1 MALSEMNSNL
11 FRMINNLGK
20 QYTDLNPFFV
30 FIAEYMIFFLVL
42 AVLMFLFSRNNKN
55 RIMVICAFIALV
67 ISEILAKIAGQF
79 HSNYQPFAEL
89 PNVNMLVEKA
99 VNNSFPSDHTIIF
112 FSFCITFWL
121 FKRGWGFLWGILA
134 VLVGI
139 SRIWVGVHYPAD
151 VLVGA
156 IISIVS
162 AMIVYKI
169 VLKLSLT
176 KKFLRNQGVGE
187 QSILSALS
195 KQKKGQSKDY

>member
-1 MALSEMNSNL
+1 MVLSEMNSKL

-42 AVLMFLFSRNNKN
+42 AVLLFLFSRRNKN
-55 RIMVICAFIALV
+55 RIMVICAFITLA
-67 ISEILAKIAGQF
+67 ISELLAKIAGQF
-79 HSNYQPFAEL
+79 HSNNQPFAEL
-89 PNVNMLVEKA
+89 PNVNRLVEKA
-99 VNNSFPSDHTIIF
+99 INNSFPSDHTIIF

-121 FKRGWGFLWGILA
+121 FKRGWGILWVILA

-162 AMIVYKI
+162 ATIVYKI

-176 KKFLRNQGVGE
+176 KKFLGSQGE
-187 QSILSALS
+187 PSILSALS
-195 KQKKGQSKDY
+195 KQKKGKSKDF

>member
-30 FIAEYMIFFLVL
+30 FISEYMIFFLAF
-42 AVLMFLFSRNNKN
+42 AVLMFLFSRSNKN
-55 RIMVICAFIALV
+55 RIMVFCAFIALV

-89 PNVNMLVEKA
+89 PDVNKLVEKA

>member
-1 MALSEMNSNL
+1 MALSEMNSTL

-30 FIAEYMIFFLVL
+30 FIAEYMIFFLLL
-42 AVLMFLFSRNNKN
+42 AVLMFLFSRRNKN
-55 RIMVICAFIALV
+55 RIMVICAFITLV
-67 ISEILAKIAGQF
+67 ISELLAKIAGQF
-79 HSNYQPFAEL
+79 HSNNQPFAEL
-89 PNVNMLVEKA
+89 PNVNRLVEKA

-121 FKRGWGFLWGILA
+121 FKRGWGILWVILA

-162 AMIVYKI
+162 ATIVCKI

-176 KKFLRNQGVGE
+176 KKFLGNQDE
-187 QSILSALS
+187 PSILSALS
-195 KQKKGQSKDY
+195 EQKKGKSKDF

>member
-55 RIMVICAFIALV
+55 RIMVFCAFIALV

-89 PNVNMLVEKA
+89 PNVNKLVEKA

-162 AMIVYKI
+162 VMIVYKI

>member
-1 MALSEMNSNL
+1 M
-11 FRMINNLGK
+11 
-20 QYTDLNPFFV
+20 
-30 FIAEYMIFFLVL
+30 
-42 AVLMFLFSRNNKN
+42 
-55 RIMVICAFIALV
+55 
-67 ISEILAKIAGQF
+67 
-79 HSNYQPFAEL
+79 
-89 PNVNMLVEKA
+89 
-99 VNNSFPSDHTIIF
+99 
-112 FSFCITFWL
+112 TFWL

-176 KKFLRNQGVGE
+176 KKFLSNQGVGE

>member
-42 AVLMFLFSRNNKN
+42 AVLMFLFSRSNKN

-89 PNVNMLVEKA
+89 PNVNKLVEKA

-156 IISIVS
+156 IISIIS

-176 KKFLRNQGVGE
+176 KKFLRNQGGGE

>member
-1 MALSEMNSNL
+1 MALSEMNSKL

-42 AVLMFLFSRNNKN
+42 AVLMFLFSRRNKN
-55 RIMVICAFIALV
+55 RIMVICAFITLV
-67 ISEILAKIAGQF
+67 ISELLAKIAGQF
-79 HSNYQPFAEL
+79 HSNNQPFAEL
-89 PNVNMLVEKA
+89 PNVNRLVEKA

-121 FKRGWGFLWGILA
+121 FKRGWGILWVILA

-139 SRIWVGVHYPAD
+139 SRIWIGVHYPAD

-162 AMIVYKI
+162 ATIVYKI

-176 KKFLRNQGVGE
+176 KKFLGNQGE
-187 QSILSALS
+187 PSILSALS
-195 KQKKGQSKDY
+195 KQKKGKSKDF

>member
-1 MALSEMNSNL
+1 MVLSEMNSKL

-42 AVLMFLFSRNNKN
+42 VVLMFLFSRRNKN
-55 RIMVICAFIALV
+55 RIMVICAFITLV
-67 ISEILAKIAGQF
+67 VSEILAKIAGHF

-89 PNVNMLVEKA
+89 PNVNKLVEKA
-99 VNNSFPSDHTIIF
+99 VNNSFPSDHTVIF

-121 FKRGWGFLWGILA
+121 FNRGWGFLWAILA

-139 SRIWVGVHYPAD
+139 SGIWVGVHYPAD

-162 AMIVYKI
+162 ATIVYKI

-176 KKFLRNQGVGE
+176 KKFMGNQEGE
-187 QSILSALS
+187 QAILSALS
-195 KQKKGQSKDY
+195 KQKKGKSMDF

>member
-1 MALSEMNSNL
+1 MALSEMNSTL

-42 AVLMFLFSRNNKN
+42 AVLLFLFSRRNKN
-55 RIMVICAFIALV
+55 RIMVICAFITLV
-67 ISEILAKIAGQF
+67 ISDLFAKIAGQF
-79 HSNYQPFAEL
+79 HSNNQPFAEL
-89 PNVNMLVEKA
+89 PNVNRLVEKA

-121 FKRGWGFLWGILA
+121 FKRGWGILWVILA

-162 AMIVYKI
+162 ATIVYKI

-176 KKFLRNQGVGE
+176 KKFLGNQDE
-187 QSILSALS
+187 PSILSALS
-195 KQKKGQSKDY
+195 EQKKGKSKGF

>member
-30 FIAEYMIFFLVL
+30 FIAEYMIFFLAL
-42 AVLMFLFSRNNKN
+42 AVLMFLFSRGNKN
-55 RIMVICAFIALV
+55 RIMVICAFIALF

-89 PNVNMLVEKA
+89 PNVNKLVEKA

-121 FKRGWGFLWGILA
+121 FKRGWGLLWGILA

>member
-1 MALSEMNSNL
+1 MALSEMNSTL

-30 FIAEYMIFFLVL
+30 FIAEYMIYFLVL
-42 AVLMFLFSRNNKN
+42 AVLMFLFSRRNKN
-55 RIMVICAFIALV
+55 RIMVICAFITLV
-67 ISEILAKIAGQF
+67 ISELLAKIAGQF
-79 HSNYQPFAEL
+79 HSNNQPFAEL
-89 PNVNMLVEKA
+89 PNVNRLVEKA

-121 FKRGWGFLWGILA
+121 FKRGWGILWVILA

-162 AMIVYKI
+162 ATIVYKI
-169 VLKLSLT
+169 VLRLSLT
-176 KKFLRNQGVGE
+176 KKFLGNQGE
-187 QSILSALS
+187 PSILSALS
-195 KQKKGQSKDY
+195 EQKKGKSKDF

>member
-42 AVLMFLFSRNNKN
+42 AVLMFLFSRSNEN

-89 PNVNMLVEKA
+89 PNVNKLVEKA

>member
-1 MALSEMNSNL
+1 MVNMRNYYHWLSRRIIGENSQ
-11 FRMINNLGK
+11 GK
-20 QYTDLNPFFV
+20 
-30 FIAEYMIFFLVL
+30 
-42 AVLMFLFSRNNKN
+42 
-55 RIMVICAFIALV
+55 
-67 ISEILAKIAGQF
+67 F
-79 HSNYQPFAEL
+79 HTNYQPFAEL
-89 PNVNMLVEKA
+89 PNVNKLVEKA

-162 AMIVYKI
+162 ATIVYQI

-176 KKFLRNQGVGE
+176 KKFFWKSREGRTIH
-187 QSILSALS
+187 SICPIQT
-195 KQKKGQSKDY
+195 KEG

>member
-1 MALSEMNSNL
+1 MALSEMNSTL

-42 AVLMFLFSRNNKN
+42 AVLLFLFSRRNKN
-55 RIMVICAFIALV
+55 RIMVICAFITLV
-67 ISEILAKIAGQF
+67 ISELLAKIAGQF
-79 HSNYQPFAEL
+79 HSNNQPFAEL
-89 PNVNMLVEKA
+89 PNVNRLVEKA

-121 FKRGWGFLWGILA
+121 FKRGWGILWVILA

-162 AMIVYKI
+162 ATIVYKI

-176 KKFLRNQGVGE
+176 KKFLGNQDE
-187 QSILSALS
+187 PSILSALS
-195 KQKKGQSKDY
+195 EQKKGKSKGF

>member
-11 FRMINNLGK
+11 FRMINNLGT

-55 RIMVICAFIALV
+55 RIMVFCAFIALV

-89 PNVNMLVEKA
+89 PNVNKLVEKA

-176 KKFLRNQGVGE
+176 KKFLRNQVVGE

>member
-55 RIMVICAFIALV
+55 RIMVFCAFIALV

-89 PNVNMLVEKA
+89 PNVNKLVEKA

-151 VLVGA
+151 VFVGA

-176 KKFLRNQGVGE
+176 KKFLRNQGGGE

>member
-1 MALSEMNSNL
+1 MALSEMNSTL

-30 FIAEYMIFFLVL
+30 FIAEYMIYFLVL
-42 AVLMFLFSRNNKN
+42 AVLMFLFSRRNKN
-55 RIMVICAFIALV
+55 RIMVICAFITLV
-67 ISEILAKIAGQF
+67 ISELLAKIAGQF
-79 HSNYQPFAEL
+79 HSNNQPFAEL
-89 PNVNMLVEKA
+89 PNVNRLVEKA

-121 FKRGWGFLWGILA
+121 FKRGWGILWVILA

-162 AMIVYKI
+162 ATIVYKI

-176 KKFLRNQGVGE
+176 KKFLGNQGE
-187 QSILSALS
+187 PSILSALS
-195 KQKKGQSKDY
+195 KQKKGKSKDF

>member
-30 FIAEYMIFFLVL
+30 FIAEYMIFFLAL
-42 AVLMFLFSRNNKN
+42 AVLMFLFSRGNKN
-55 RIMVICAFIALV
+55 RIMVICAFIALF

-89 PNVNMLVEKA
+89 PNVNKLVEKA

>member
-11 FRMINNLGK
+11 FKMINNLGK

-30 FIAEYMIFFLVL
+30 FIAEYMIFFLAL

-55 RIMVICAFIALV
+55 RIMVFCAFIALV

-89 PNVNMLVEKA
+89 PNVNKLVEKA

-156 IISIVS
+156 IISTVS

>member
-1 MALSEMNSNL
+1 MALSEMNSKL

-20 QYTDLNPFFV
+20 QYPDLNPFFV

-42 AVLMFLFSRNNKN
+42 AVLIFLFSRRNKN
-55 RIMVICAFIALV
+55 RIMVICAFITLV

-79 HSNYQPFAEL
+79 HTNYQPFAEL
-89 PNVNMLVEKA
+89 PNVNKLVEKA

-162 AMIVYKI
+162 ATIVYQI

-176 KKFLRNQGVGE
+176 KKFSGNQVEGE

-195 KQKKGQSKDY
+195 EQKKGKSKDF

>member
-1 MALSEMNSNL
+1 MALSEMNSTL

-20 QYTDLNPFFV
+20 QYADLNPFFV
-30 FIAEYMIFFLVL
+30 FIAEYMIYFLVL
-42 AVLMFLFSRNNKN
+42 AVLMFLFSRRNKN
-55 RIMVICAFIALV
+55 RVMVICAFITLV
-67 ISEILAKIAGQF
+67 ISELLAKIAGQF
-79 HSNYQPFAEL
+79 HSNNQPFAEL
-89 PNVNMLVEKA
+89 PNVNRLVEKA

-121 FKRGWGFLWGILA
+121 FKRGWGILWVILA

-162 AMIVYKI
+162 ATIVYKI
-169 VLKLSLT
+169 VLRLSLI
-176 KKFLRNQGVGE
+176 KKFLGNQGE
-187 QSILSALS
+187 PSILSALS
-195 KQKKGQSKDY
+195 EQKKGKSKDF

>member
-1 MALSEMNSNL
+1 MALSEMNSTL

-30 FIAEYMIFFLVL
+30 FIAEYMIYFLVL
-42 AVLMFLFSRNNKN
+42 AVLMFLFSRRNNN
-55 RIMVICAFIALV
+55 RIMVICAFITLV
-67 ISEILAKIAGQF
+67 ISELLAKIAGQF
-79 HSNYQPFAEL
+79 HSNNQPFAEL
-89 PNVNMLVEKA
+89 PNVNRLVEKA

-121 FKRGWGFLWGILA
+121 FKRGWGILWVILA

-162 AMIVYKI
+162 ATIVYKI

-176 KKFLRNQGVGE
+176 KKFLGNLGE
-187 QSILSALS
+187 PSILSALS
-195 KQKKGQSKDY
+195 KQKKGKSKDF

>member
-1 MALSEMNSNL
+1 MALSEMNSKL

-42 AVLMFLFSRNNKN
+42 AVLMFLFSRRNKN
-55 RIMVICAFIALV
+55 RIMVICAFITLV
-67 ISEILAKIAGQF
+67 ISELLAKIAGQF
-79 HSNYQPFAEL
+79 HSNNQPFAEL
-89 PNVNMLVEKA
+89 PNVNRLVEKA

-121 FKRGWGFLWGILA
+121 FKRGWGILWVILA

-139 SRIWVGVHYPAD
+139 SRIWIGVHYPAD

-162 AMIVYKI
+162 ATSVYKI

-176 KKFLRNQGVGE
+176 KKFLGNQGE
-187 QSILSALS
+187 PSILSALS
-195 KQKKGQSKDY
+195 KQKKGKSKDF

>member
-55 RIMVICAFIALV
+55 RIMVFCAFIALV

-89 PNVNMLVEKA
+89 PNVNKLVEKA

-121 FKRGWGFLWGILA
+121 FKRGWGFLWGVLA

>member
-1 MALSEMNSNL
+1 MALSEMNSTL

-42 AVLMFLFSRNNKN
+42 AVLMFLFSRRNKN
-55 RIMVICAFIALV
+55 RIMVICAFITLV
-67 ISEILAKIAGQF
+67 ISELLAKIAGQF
-79 HSNYQPFAEL
+79 HSNNQPFAEL
-89 PNVNMLVEKA
+89 PNVNRLVEKA

-121 FKRGWGFLWGILA
+121 FKRGWGILWVILA

-162 AMIVYKI
+162 ATIVYKI

-176 KKFLRNQGVGE
+176 KKFLGNQGE
-187 QSILSALS
+187 PSILSALS
-195 KQKKGQSKDY
+195 KQKKGKSKDF

>member
-55 RIMVICAFIALV
+55 RIMVFCAFIALV

-89 PNVNMLVEKA
+89 PNVNKLVEKA

>member
-30 FIAEYMIFFLVL
+30 FIAEYMIFFLAL
-42 AVLMFLFSRNNKN
+42 AVLMFLFSRSNKN

-89 PNVNMLVEKA
+89 PNVNKLVEKA

>member
-11 FRMINNLGK
+11 FRMINNLGT

-55 RIMVICAFIALV
+55 RIMVFCAFIALV

-89 PNVNMLVEKA
+89 PNVNKLVEKA

>member
-1 MALSEMNSNL
+1 MALSEMNSTL

-42 AVLMFLFSRNNKN
+42 AVLMFLFSRRNKN
-55 RIMVICAFIALV
+55 RIMVICAFITLV
-67 ISEILAKIAGQF
+67 ISELLAKIAGQF
-79 HSNYQPFAEL
+79 HSNNQPFAEL
-89 PNVNMLVEKA
+89 PNVNRLVEKA

-121 FKRGWGFLWGILA
+121 FKRGWGILWVILA

-162 AMIVYKI
+162 ATIVYKI
-169 VLKLSLT
+169 VLRLSLT
-176 KKFLRNQGVGE
+176 KKFLGNQGE
-187 QSILSALS
+187 PSILSALS
-195 KQKKGQSKDY
+195 EQKKGKSKDF

>member
-1 MALSEMNSNL
+1 MALSEMNSTL

-42 AVLMFLFSRNNKN
+42 AVLMFLFSRRNKN
-55 RIMVICAFIALV
+55 RIMVICAFITLV
-67 ISEILAKIAGQF
+67 ISELLAKIAGQF
-79 HSNYQPFAEL
+79 HSNNQPFAEL
-89 PNVNMLVEKA
+89 PNVSRLVEKA

-121 FKRGWGFLWGILA
+121 FKRGWGILWVILA

-162 AMIVYKI
+162 ATIVYKI

-176 KKFLRNQGVGE
+176 KKFLGNQDE
-187 QSILSALS
+187 PSILSALS
-195 KQKKGQSKDY
+195 EQKKGKSKDF